1 MQTKLI
7 LRIDVLEM
15 IVHLPRLAA
24 LTVEFMPLNHHLIA
38 YASQQQSHEFVLRS
52 MQYYHCFHHPAH
64 FQQLY
69 LRLNVQQNLTKY
81 YFCSYQHGI
90 SK

>member
-15 IVHLPRLAA
+15 IVHLPRWAA

-38 YASQQQSHEFVLRS
+38 YASQQQPHEFVLRS
-52 MQYYHCFHHPAH
+52 IQYYHSFHHH
-64 FQQLY
+64 FNHQRFY
-69 LRLNVQQNLTKY
+69 LRLKIQ
-81 YFCSYQHGI
+81 
-90 SK
+90 